1 MAAPEAIAMDDWR
14 IKYEAQ
20 EIARAI
26 AAMIAEQRAHGA
38 SDDDIAALVKLM
50 GDDQE
55 SEAEIQTM
63 HRRRRRDD
71 HHQQPGSRF
80 SWGREA
86 TEACGLRELVPV
98 A

>member
-1 MAAPEAIAMDDWR
+1 MDDWR

-55 SEAEIQTM
+55 SEAEIP
-63 HRRRRRDD
+63 DD
-71 HHQQPGSRF
+71 APPKAAR
-80 SWGREA
+80 
-86 TEACGLRELVPV
+86 
-98 A
+98 

>member
-1 MAAPEAIAMDDWR
+1 MDDWR

-55 SEAEIQTM
+55 SEAENS
-63 HRRRRRDD
+63 RRCTAEGGAMITTSNPGVDFLGEGRRPR
-71 HHQQPGSRF
+71 
-80 SWGREA
+80 
-86 TEACGLRELVPV
+86 PV
-98 A
+98 V